1 MVDKLNSDQTQ
12 VDLNEARNK
21 VNEIID
27 EVDSITI
34 KSYDAGSLP
43 LVADNGSTV
52 LVTDGTEDNT
62 QCMAYYFQNK
72 WYRHFDN
79 TAIEL
84 ELWTPAEIATELWLD
99 ASDSGS
105 ITHSS
110 STVSQ
115 WNDKS
120 GKNNHV
126 VANGDPSTGSS
137 TQNLLNVIDFDGN
150 DYFIK
155 QNFANPS
162 SGDVVLFIVCE
173 VTGVDSVFDSI
184 IAQDSNNND
193 WQLGANNSTKFYG
206 LLKNTNLGTTSA
218 GNTEI
223 TGFNIFCVSFDK
235 TEDQKIELLV
245 NGSLLSGTTSI
256 SYTNNVAS
264 TAHLAIF
271 ANRALNHSPSGKV
284 AEVIIYE
291 SPSNSQRQQVEGYL
305 AHKWG
310 ITGNLNGSHP
320 YKTNVPKVASGPG

>member
-12 VDLNEARNK
+12 VDLNETRNK

-27 EVDSITI
+27 ALNRQIIIPWSP
-34 KSYDAGSLP
+34 S
-43 LVADNGSTV
+43 
-52 LVTDGTEDNT
+52 
-62 QCMAYYFQNK
+62 
-72 WYRHFDN
+72 
-79 TAIEL
+79 
-84 ELWTPAEIATELWLD
+84 EIPTLGWWD
-99 ASDSGS
+99 ASD
-105 ITHSS
+105 T
-110 STVSQ
+110 STIQHTSNSVTQ

-120 GKNNHV
+120 GNSNHV

-150 DYFIK
+150 DHFRK

-162 SGDVVLFIVCE
+162 SGDLVVFIVCE

-184 IAQDSNNND
+184 IAQDAADKD
-193 WQLGANNSTKFYG
+193 WQLDANDSAKFYG
-206 LLKNTNLGTTSA
+206 LLRNTNLGTTSA
-218 GNTEI
+218 GNAEI

-235 TEDQKIELLV
+235 TEDQKFELLV
-245 NGSLLSGTTSI
+245 NGSLLSGTTSV
-256 SYTNNVAS
+256 SYTSNVAS
-264 TAHLAIF
+264 TVNLMIF

-310 ITGNLNGSHP
+310 LEGSLDNAHP
-320 YKTNVPKVASGPG
+320 YKDWNTFLRSSWGYNRL